1 MLCYKNVVST
11 LGCKGT
17 KIFSF
22 CQIIMDNF
30 GEIEVIEVIEV
41 IEGIEQIDV
50 VEQIEE
56 IDVIE
61 QIGK

>member
-1 MLCYKNVVST
+1 M
-11 LGCKGT
+11 GCKGT

-30 GEIEVIEVIEV
+30 GEIEVIEQIDK
-41 IEGIEQIDV
+41 IEQ
-50 VEQIEE
+50 

-61 QIGK
+61 QIDLIDLIEQIGK

>member
-30 GEIEVIEVIEV
+30 GEIEVIV
-41 IEGIEQIDV
+41 QIDV
-50 VEQIEE
+50 IDVIELIDVIEQIEE

>member
-30 GEIEVIEVIEV
+30 GEIE
-41 IEGIEQIDV
+41 GIEQIDV
-50 VEQIEE
+50 
-56 IDVIE
+56 IDVIDLIE

>member
-30 GEIEVIEVIEV
+30 GEIDV
-41 IEGIEQIDV
+41 IEQIDV
-50 VEQIEE
+50 IDVIEQIEE

>member
-11 LGCKGT
+11 LGCKVT

-30 GEIEVIEVIEV
+30 GEIEVIEQIDVIDL
-41 IEGIEQIDV
+41 IEQIDV
-50 VEQIEE
+50 IE
-56 IDVIE
+56 
-61 QIGK
+61 

>member
-17 KIFSF
+17 KFFSF

-30 GEIEVIEVIEV
+30 GEIEVIEQIDK
-41 IEGIEQIDV
+41 IEQ
-50 VEQIEE
+50 

-61 QIGK
+61 QIDLIDLIEQIGK

>member
-30 GEIEVIEVIEV
+30 GEIEVIE
-41 IEGIEQIDV
+41 QIDV
-50 VEQIEE
+50 IDVIEQIEE

>member
-17 KIFSF
+17 KFFSF

-30 GEIEVIEVIEV
+30 GEIEVIEVIE
-41 IEGIEQIDV
+41 GIEQIDV
-50 VEQIEE
+50 IEQIEE

>member
-17 KIFSF
+17 KFFSF

-30 GEIEVIEVIEV
+30 GEIEG

-50 VEQIEE
+50 IDVIEQIEE

>member
-30 GEIEVIEVIEV
+30 VE

-50 VEQIEE
+50 IEQIEE

>member
-30 GEIEVIEVIEV
+30 GEIE
-41 IEGIEQIDV
+41 GIEQIDV
-50 VEQIEE
+50 IDVIEQIEE

>member
-17 KIFSF
+17 KFFSF

-30 GEIEVIEVIEV
+30 GEIE
-41 IEGIEQIDV
+41 GIEQIDKIEQIDV
-50 VEQIEE
+50 IEQIEE

>member
-30 GEIEVIEVIEV
+30 GEIEVIEQIDK
-41 IEGIEQIDV
+41 IEQIDV
-50 VEQIEE
+50 IEQIEE

>member
-17 KIFSF
+17 KFFSF

-30 GEIEVIEVIEV
+30 GEIEVM
-41 IEGIEQIDV
+41 EQIDV
-50 VEQIEE
+50 IDVIEL

-61 QIGK
+61 QIDLIE

>member
-17 KIFSF
+17 KFFSF

-30 GEIEVIEVIEV
+30 GEIEVIE
-41 IEGIEQIDV
+41 GIEQIDV
-50 VEQIEE
+50 IEQIEE

>member
-17 KIFSF
+17 KFFSF

-30 GEIEVIEVIEV
+30 GEIEVIE
-41 IEGIEQIDV
+41 QIDV
-50 VEQIEE
+50 IDVIEQIEE

>member
-11 LGCKGT
+11 LGCKVT

-30 GEIEVIEVIEV
+30 GEIEVIEG

-50 VEQIEE
+50 IEQIEE

>member
-17 KIFSF
+17 KFFSF

-30 GEIEVIEVIEV
+30 GEIEVIEQIDVIDV
-41 IEGIEQIDV
+41 IEQIDV
-50 VEQIEE
+50 

>member
-11 LGCKGT
+11 LGCKVT

-30 GEIEVIEVIEV
+30 GEIEVIE
-41 IEGIEQIDV
+41 QIDV
-50 VEQIEE
+50 IDVIEL

-61 QIGK
+61 QIDLIEQIGK

>member
-30 GEIEVIEVIEV
+30 GEIE
-41 IEGIEQIDV
+41 GIEQIDKIEQIDV
-50 VEQIEE
+50 IEQIEE

>member
-30 GEIEVIEVIEV
+30 GV

-50 VEQIEE
+50 IDVIEQIEE

>member
-30 GEIEVIEVIEV
+30 GEIDV
-41 IEGIEQIDV
+41 IEQIDV
-50 VEQIEE
+50 
-56 IDVIE
+56 IDVIDLIE

>member
-11 LGCKGT
+11 LGCKVT

-30 GEIEVIEVIEV
+30 GEIEVIV
-41 IEGIEQIDV
+41 QIDV
-50 VEQIEE
+50 IDVIEL

-61 QIGK
+61 QIDLIEQIGK

>member
-17 KIFSF
+17 NIFSF

-30 GEIEVIEVIEV
+30 GEIE
-41 IEGIEQIDV
+41 GIEQIDV
-50 VEQIEE
+50 IDVIEL

-61 QIGK
+61 QIDLIEQIGK

>member
-30 GEIEVIEVIEV
+30 GEIEVIEVI
-41 IEGIEQIDV
+41 DV
-50 VEQIEE
+50 

>member
-17 KIFSF
+17 KFFSF

-30 GEIEVIEVIEV
+30 GEIE
-41 IEGIEQIDV
+41 GIEQIDV
-50 VEQIEE
+50 

-61 QIGK
+61 QIEEIEEIEQIGK

>member
-17 KIFSF
+17 KFFSF

-30 GEIEVIEVIEV
+30 GEIEVIE
-41 IEGIEQIDV
+41 QIDV
-50 VEQIEE
+50 IDVIEL

-61 QIGK
+61 QIDLIEQIGK

>member
-30 GEIEVIEVIEV
+30 GEIE
-41 IEGIEQIDV
+41 GIEQIDV
-50 VEQIEE
+50 IDVIEL

-61 QIGK
+61 QIDLIEQIGK

>member
-1 MLCYKNVVST
+1 M
-11 LGCKGT
+11 GCKVT

-30 GEIEVIEVIEV
+30 GEIEVIEG

-50 VEQIEE
+50 IEQIEE

>member
-30 GEIEVIEVIEV
+30 GEIEVIEQIDK
-41 IEGIEQIDV
+41 IEQ
-50 VEQIEE
+50 

-61 QIGK
+61 QIDLIDLIEQIGK

>member
-30 GEIEVIEVIEV
+30 GEIEVIE
-41 IEGIEQIDV
+41 QIDV
-50 VEQIEE
+50 IDVIEL

-61 QIGK
+61 QIDLIEQIGK

>member
-30 GEIEVIEVIEV
+30 GEIEVIE
-41 IEGIEQIDV
+41 QIDV
-50 VEQIEE
+50 IDV

>member
-1 MLCYKNVVST
+1 M
-11 LGCKGT
+11 GCKGT
-17 KIFSF
+17 KFFSF

-41 IEGIEQIDV
+41 IEQIDV
-50 VEQIEE
+50 IEQIEE